1 MVRVQPGQLRP
12 VAGTLLPQVAD
23 ADPAPGA
30 DQRGDRSD
38 SGDPGGLHHVAP
50 DLAVRA
56 TDLPGGGVAAVAG
69 QPAAAKLRLAGDSR
83 PRRHAQPDAD
93 GPGPDQAPDHAVVQP
108 ERRVDGPGANRLP
121 AGRVADCQRHARC
134 RPQLR
139 RSCRHPGRQSLPGVP
154 PGGIADESAGDHY
167 RCDPGVR
174 LQRQQFRGAL
184 AARWPARADA
194 GGDGA

>member
-12 VAGTLLPQVAD
+12 VAGTLLPQIAD

-38 SGDPGGLHHVAP
+38 PGDPGGLHHVAP

-69 QPAAAKLRLAGDSR
+69 QPAAAKLRLAGDPR
-83 PRRHAQPDAD
+83 PRRHAQPGLD

-121 AGRVADCQRHARC
+121 AGRVADRQRHARR

-139 RSCRHPGRQSLPGVP
+139 RSRRDLRRQSLPGVP
-154 PGGIADESAGDHY
+154 PSGVADESAGDHH
-167 RCDPGVR
+167 RRDAGIR
-174 LQRQQFRGAL
+174 LQRQQFRGAV
-184 AARWPARADA
+184 AARWSPRADA